1 MPESVRSGC
10 SARAITSLWWE
21 AEDNR
26 SSLRIRYGK
35 PERSPSIVKAWSD
48 FAKVIIWDDG
58 RAKAV
63 ITLEFRSVVHKVA
76 LSRSRIVVALQNSVH
91 IYAFSS
97 PPKKLSSFETADNPL
112 GLCCLGQKLI
122 AFPGRTHG
130 QVQLVEVES
139 GNVSIIPAHSTPL
152 KALALSPDGESL
164 ATASE
169 TGTIIRTFS
178 TSNCSKK
185 GEFRRGVDKA
195 VVYSLAFSPDNSLLA
210 TTSDKSTLHVFDV
223 SRPITPSNTKGGYA
237 SSIDSSEDSNPAASN
252 QKYGFLSRLPL
263 LPRVFSDVYS
273 SCSTQFST
281 DDADPVAISSSG
293 TTSQPI
299 SGMPGGRAP
308 KGVIGW
314 LNDWTVLVI
323 GAGRDGRWEKFMLG
337 EDERGRRL
345 IGRRGWKRYLGGS

>member
-1 MPESVRSGC
+1 M
-10 SARAITSLWWE
+10 
-21 AEDNR
+21 
-26 SSLRIRYGK
+26 
-35 PERSPSIVKAWSD
+35 
-48 FAKVIIWDDG
+48 
-58 RAKAV
+58 
-63 ITLEFRSVVHKVA
+63 
-76 LSRSRIVVALQNSVH
+76 SRSRIVVALQNSVH

-122 AFPGRTHG
+122 AFPGRSSG

-152 KALALSPDGESL
+152 KALTLSPDGESL

-169 TGTIIRTFS
+169 TGTIVRTFS

-195 VVYSLAFSPDNSLLA
+195 IVYSLAFSPDSSLLA

-223 SRPITPSNTKGGYA
+223 SRPTTPSSAKIGYA
-237 SSIDSSEDSNPAASN
+237 SSIDSSEDNHPAASN
-252 QKYGFLSRLPL
+252 QKYGFLSKLPL

-273 SCSTQFST
+273 SCSIQFST
-281 DDADPVAISSSG
+281 DDTDPAAITSSSSI
-293 TTSQPI
+293 SQSIPGI
-299 SGMPGGRAP
+299 PGGRAP

-314 LNDWTVLVI
+314 LNDWTILVV

-337 EDERGRRL
+337 EDERGRRV
-345 IGRRGWKRYLGGS
+345 IGRRGWKRYLGGG